1 MSTENKM
8 LVQRMVEV
16 VQNQHQLERLVDFFE
31 PNFVNHLD
39 HDPGSPLN
47 SIEKAQQMF
56 SQMFTAFPDLRV
68 TIQQQVAEGDTV
80 MTHKIFEGTHHG
92 AFLGAAPSGKLIRF
106 GVIDILRLENGKIVE
121 HMAIQD
127 RLGMLQQLGLLPA

>member
-16 VQNQHQLERLVDFFE
+16 VQNQHQLERMVDFFE

-39 HDPGSPLN
+39 HDPCSPLN

-56 SQMFTAFPDLRV
+56 RQMFTAFPDMRV

-80 MTHKIFEGTHHG
+80 MTHKVFAGTHLG
-92 AFLGAAPSGKLIRF
+92 AFMGTAPSGKLIRF

-127 RLGMLQQLGLLPA
+127 RLGMLQQLGLIPT